1 MKKLYAFLPLLA
13 LPVMFIFLA
22 NSSGSPGGRTGSPGD
37 NGNNCTG
44 CHSGT
49 PQTAAGWITSDVPGG
64 GYVGGDTYVLNL
76 NGTHT
81 GAGKFGFELTAE
93 DEQGNKVGEFIITNS
108 TETKLVNNN
117 QSVTHTSAGTTP
129 SGNSKAW
136 EFQYTAPPGNTGNIT
151 FYATVNAAN
160 GDGGTGGDVIYLTL
174 NEISPDVTSVAELED
189 KLHFYPNP
197 SDGVV
202 NFDPDGALA
211 GTEAFVYNVNGQQV
225 HKFVLGHEILQV
237 NLSHLSKGIY
247 FVKLNDDQAEMQKL
261 VIR

>member
-13 LPVMFIFLA
+13 LPLMFIFLA

-49 PQTAAGWITSDVPGG
+49 PQTASGWIASDVPAG
-64 GYVGGDTYVLNL
+64 GYIGDETYMLNL
-76 NGTHT
+76 TGTHT
-81 GAGKFGFELTAE
+81 GVGRFGFELTAE
-93 DEQGNKVGEFIITNS
+93 DELGNKVGQFTITNS

-117 QSVTHTSAGTTP
+117 QAVTHTFAGTTP
-129 SGNSKAW
+129 SGNSKDW
-136 EFQYTAPPGNTGNIT
+136 EFQWTAPPGSTGNIT

-160 GDGGTGGDVIYLTL
+160 GDGGTSGDVIYLTVD
-174 NEISPDVTSVAELED
+174 EISPDVTSVAEIGDE
-189 KLHFYPNP
+189 LHFYPNP
-197 SDGVV
+197 SDGMVYF
-202 NFDPDGALA
+202 NPKAAQA

-225 HKFVLGHEILQV
+225 HKFVLGHEIQQV
-237 NLSHLSKGIY
+237 SLSHLSKGIY
-247 FVKLNDDQAEMQKL
+247 FVKLNDDRAEMQKL